1 MVKHGDVNE
10 VPPTLTLMNMING
23 AWLSQAIAVAAKL
36 AIPDLLAD
44 GPKTSAALAESTETH
59 AGSLHR
65 LLRTLA
71 SAGVFAEDEDGR
83 FRLTLIGE
91 LLRTGVP
98 GSVRGFARM
107 MNEDYRT
114 PAYAG
119 LLDAV
124 KTGEGAFTRAYG
136 MTLFSFLEQ
145 HPKHAKTFNK
155 AMIAVTGHVA
165 LATIAAYDF
174 SQFGR
179 VVDVGGGNGQLIAAI
194 LAAHP
199 NMRGIVFDLA
209 TGVEG
214 ASRYLAEAGVADR
227 CQVVAGDFFKSVP
240 SGADAYL
247 LKGVVHDWDDQHSV
261 QILANCR
268 RAIPANDKLLIVERV
283 MPARVEA
290 TPEHLSAS
298 LGDLNVLVLTSGRE
312 RTASEYVDLLATSGF
327 ELRRTL
333 PITGTVSV
341 IEAVPCA

>member
-1 MVKHGDVNE
+1 MGQNASVNE
-10 VPPTLTLMNMING
+10 VPPALALMNMING
-23 AWLSQAIAVAAKL
+23 GWLSHVIAVAAQLK
-36 AIPDLLAD
+36 IFDLLVD
-44 GPKTSAALAESTETH
+44 GPQTSAALAKSTKSH

-71 SAGVFAEDEDGR
+71 SAGVVAEDEDGR
-83 FRLTLIGE
+83 FQLTPIGV

-98 GSVRGFARM
+98 GSVRSFARM

-114 PAYAG
+114 AAYAE

-124 KTGEGAFTRAYG
+124 KTGEEAFTRAYG
-136 MTLFSFLEQ
+136 MRLFAFLEQ
-145 HPKHAKTFNK
+145 HPEHAKTFND

-165 LATIAAYDF
+165 LAAIAAYDF
-174 SQFGR
+174 SQFRR

-194 LAAHP
+194 LVAHP
-199 NMRGIVFDLA
+199 NMRGVVFDLA

-214 ASRYLAEAGVADR
+214 ASRYLAEAGVTDR
-227 CQVVAGDFFKSVP
+227 CQVVTGDFFKSVP

-247 LKGVVHDWDDQHSV
+247 LKSVIHDWDDRNSA

-268 RAIPANDKLLIVERV
+268 RAIPVNGKLLIVERV
-283 MPARVEA
+283 MPARMEA

-298 LGDLNVLVLTSGRE
+298 LADLNVLVLTSGRE
-312 RTASEYVDLLATSGF
+312 RTASEYADLLATSGF
-327 ELRRTL
+327 ELRRIL

-341 IEAVPCA
+341 IEAVPGA